1 MWPLPVAFPM
11 VMAVGGMLGLMG
23 MRLPGVEYGIAL
35 SAILL
40 GAAVMF
46 KVRPPLIVAAILVG
60 FFAIFH
66 GHAHG
71 TELPPGQ
78 SGLLYSI
85 GFVMANRLFACAW
98 YQHRDRAS
106 GRSLRDLLEIV
117 ERLENSGVQFI
128 SLTEDINTKA
138 ASGRLIF
145 HIFAVLAEFERNLIG
160 ERTMAGLATA
170 RARGRLGGARR
181 KTTKK
186 QDEGMR
192 ALWDSG
198 KFTAAELAK
207 QFGIS
212 VPTFFR
218 RMRPKSL
225 KKKD

>member
-1 MWPLPVAFPM
+1 MI
-11 VMAVGGMLGLMG
+11 VGYARVSTTDQTPQLQIDALKAAKCKPIYVEQKSGKNMNRPELTRCLDMLRKGDTLVIWKLD
-23 MRLPGVEYGIAL
+23 RL
-35 SAILL
+35 
-40 GAAVMF
+40 
-46 KVRPPLIVAAILVG
+46 
-60 FFAIFH
+60 
-66 GHAHG
+66 
-71 TELPPGQ
+71 
-78 SGLLYSI
+78 
-85 GFVMANRLFACAW
+85 
-98 YQHRDRAS
+98 

-138 ASGRLIF
+138 ASGRLIV
-145 HIFAVLAEFERNLIG
+145 HIFAVLAEFERNLIR

-192 ALWDSG
+192 ALWDSS

>member
-1 MWPLPVAFPM
+1 MI
-11 VMAVGGMLGLMG
+11 VGYARVSTTDQTPQLQIDALKAAKCKPIYVEQKSGKNMNRPELTRCLDMLRKGDTLVIWKLD
-23 MRLPGVEYGIAL
+23 RL
-35 SAILL
+35 
-40 GAAVMF
+40 
-46 KVRPPLIVAAILVG
+46 
-60 FFAIFH
+60 
-66 GHAHG
+66 
-71 TELPPGQ
+71 
-78 SGLLYSI
+78 
-85 GFVMANRLFACAW
+85 
-98 YQHRDRAS
+98 

-117 ERLENSGVQFI
+117 ERLENSGVQFV

-145 HIFAVLAEFERNLIG
+145 YIFAVLAEFERNLIR
-160 ERTMAGLATA
+160 ERTMAGIATA

-212 VPTFFR
+212 MPTFFR
-218 RMRPKSL
+218 RVRPKNL
-225 KKKD
+225 KKSSAISR